1 MPQYKI
7 CFLGYKQLTSI
18 AQQVVPT
25 LPFDDCEIQ
34 IVDCL
39 PDTLPEIVDGM
50 MAKGFEV
57 FIAGSSNA
65 AAFSQPPVCPSESIA
80 RTPWLPGPST
90 VPPKSKTII
99 QATTRAIPL
108 GYRRNRAITS
118 MRRPIFRLPSAME
131 VVPGMQE

>member
-39 PDTLPEIVDGM
+39 PDTLPEIVSCTLNTDYNFPDTTRKLPRYQ
-50 MAKGFEV
+50 AVFEV
-57 FIAGSSNA
+57 
-65 AAFSQPPVCPSESIA
+65 VH
-80 RTPWLPGPST
+80 
-90 VPPKSKTII
+90 
-99 QATTRAIPL
+99 
-108 GYRRNRAITS
+108 Y
-118 MRRPIFRLPSAME
+118 
-131 VVPGMQE
+131 